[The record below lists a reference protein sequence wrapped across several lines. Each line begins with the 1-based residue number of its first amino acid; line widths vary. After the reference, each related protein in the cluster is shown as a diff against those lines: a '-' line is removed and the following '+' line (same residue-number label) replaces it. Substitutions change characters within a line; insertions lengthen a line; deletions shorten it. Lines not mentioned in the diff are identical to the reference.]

1 VTPLHDLGAAEAVA
15 LLRAGRISAEALVSA
30 CLERVATED
39 ARIGAFEHL
48 DPAAALDAARRA
60 DAERPR
66 PALAGL
72 PVAVKDIIDTADLP
86 TECGSPVHRGR
97 RPGRDATC
105 VARLRAAGAVVLGK
119 TVTTEF
125 AFYRPGKTRNPHDPS
140 RTPGGSSSGSAAAV
154 AARLVPAA
162 LGTQTAGSVIRP
174 ASFCGVVG
182 MKPTFGVVPLEGV
195 SPFAPSLDT
204 IGLFARDL
212 SSLPL
217 LLEAMG
223 VSVRAPGRGGPPRVA
238 LCRTEQW
245 PLAEPSTR
253 ALVEDVAREMA
264 RAGAPVEELD
274 LGTGFEGL
282 ATAQRAVMAAEAART
297 FAALR
302 AGHGDLL
309 SPVLRDFLREGEAV
323 GRGREAEAREQA
335 GRCRTWLQEAFARF
349 DVLLTPA
356 APGEAPPGLEATGDP
371 AFSRIWTL
379 LGVPCLSLP
388 AGHGPAGMPVGVQ
401 LVGAAGADGALLQ
414 AAGWIARTL
423 GVRC

>member
-1 VTPLHDLGAAEAVA
+1 MTPLHDLGAAEAVA
-15 LLRAGRISAEALVSA
+15 LLRSGRLSAEDLARA
-30 CLERVATED
+30 CLERIAAEEPRV
-39 ARIGAFEHL
+39 GAFEHL
-48 DPAAALDAARRA
+48 DPAAVLDAARRA
-60 DAERPR
+60 DAARPR
-66 PALAGL
+66 PPLAGL
-72 PVAVKDIIDTADLP
+72 PVAVKDVVDTADLP

-97 RPGRDATC
+97 QPSRDATC
-105 VARLRAAGAVVLGK
+105 VARLRAAGAVILGK

-125 AFYRPGKTRNPHDPS
+125 AFYRPGKTRNPHDPG

-154 AARLVPAA
+154 AARFVPAA

-182 MKPTFGVVPLEGV
+182 FKPTFGLVPLEGV

-212 SSLPL
+212 AAIPL

-223 VSVRAPGRGGPPRVA
+223 APALAPVRREPPRVA

-245 PLAEPSTR
+245 GLAEPATR
-253 ALVEDVAREMA
+253 DLVEDAARAIA
-264 RAGAPVEELD
+264 RAGARVEELD

-282 ATAQRAVMAAEAART
+282 AAAQRAIMAAEAART
-297 FAALR
+297 FAPVR
-302 AGHGDLL
+302 ARHGDLL
-309 SPVLRDFLREGEAV
+309 SPVLREFLREGDGV
-323 GRGREAEAREQA
+323 GREREAEAREQA
-335 GRCRTWLQEAFARF
+335 ARCRDALEVDLARF

-356 APGEAPPGLEATGDP
+356 APGEAPAGLESTGDP
-371 AFSRIWTL
+371 AFNRIWTL

-388 AGHGPAGMPVGVQ
+388 SGRGPAGLPVGVQ
-401 LVGAAGADGALLQ
+401 LVGAPGADGALVES
-414 AAGWIARTL
+414 ATWIARAL